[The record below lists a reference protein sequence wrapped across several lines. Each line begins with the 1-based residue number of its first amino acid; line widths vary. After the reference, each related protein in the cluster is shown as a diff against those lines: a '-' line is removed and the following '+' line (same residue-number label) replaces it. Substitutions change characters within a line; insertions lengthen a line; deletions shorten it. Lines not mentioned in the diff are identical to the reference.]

1 MYIMK
6 QTMLGRFFSAANCAK
21 VIPTGTKNT
30 YEKMPEEPKKP
41 EEPKITNQSA
51 HRLYFDGCS
60 KGNPGASGAGA
71 VLYNVCKN
79 DEYEIW
85 ADSCYVGSSSTNN
98 EAEYTGLL
106 IGMKEAIRRG
116 IRDIDIYGDSQL
128 VIKQMR
134 GEYAVKSPGLL
145 KLHKQVKDLEL
156 GFEKVRYVHVYRHKN
171 TRADELSNEGLLKP
185 HVKHN
190 EIKLKV

>member
-1 MYIMK
+1 MK
-6 QTMLGRFFSAANCAK
+6 QTLLGRFFSAANCAK
-21 VIPTGTKNT
+21 VIPSVTKNT
-30 YEKMPEEPKKP
+30 YEKMPEEPKIT
-41 EEPKITNQSA
+41 PKITNQSA

-71 VLYNVCKN
+71 VLYEVFKN

-85 ADSCYVGSSSTNN
+85 NDCCFVGSSSTNN

-145 KLHKQVKDLEL
+145 QLYKQAKDLER
-156 GFEKVRYVHVYRHKN
+156 GFDKVRYAHVYRHNN
-171 TRADELSNEGLLKP
+171 TRADELSNAGLLRK
-185 HVKHN
+185 N
-190 EIKLKV
+190 